1 MIRINKKIY
10 CMIYICVMFLLIIC
24 VDMTY
29 ATKLK
34 KGLYEIKNPKM
45 GSSMYVDE
53 TGKVI
58 FKDEPKCTIR
68 RINDLFTDETVLLTK
83 YYDRLYEE
91 SEWDSEDNRKYDGL
105 IDSHNEYYTIKG
117 ERLDYDKNVIGVVDN
132 NVFFND
138 GSARNITFDTNF
150 KLPGLSDN
158 SSGDYTYSMS
168 KFGDTLVI
176 NEVSK
181 SASSTRNT
189 SFMKGEYISNYS
201 EGLKIYFYDRR
212 FNLLKTIDG
221 YTSSKQYNIVNT
233 NKNDYLVVLKY
244 NRVNDDILNTYN
256 VIDKDLNLVFEH
268 EAKYLLFQKDFLYVT
283 FIADSDYNVID
294 YEGKIDVDQVVSKY
308 YDFKDKKLKDIYDI
322 NKSYYNI
329 RFKYDKEKLVS
340 TIYDNKKVLIAD
352 TQINNCIAFLFGE
365 NKYYYI
371 KTKNDKHYF
380 YNDKGDRV
388 KILNINSNTS
398 CKIIYLDSNYLFLAA
413 SSQLYIYNK
422 DLDLVNN
429 ISSTKAEQI
438 RVVKVM
444 NKEYYALKNSMEMAI
459 LLDKNAKKVYES
471 TDASFDIVKDKYLVQ
486 TQIKESKVFDDKLN
500 QIYSF
505 DEKITS
511 AKTLKIKDKVFLLA
525 YFKKGMYVFDDNMKF
540 ISKFD
545 SSSLYGIDPYGEE
558 NIDLKLKDDIPYIII
573 HSKMDDK
580 NKIYVYDLNFKK
592 LDSIEF
598 KQNSIYDEEYGEYID
613 YVDINLVNANMIV
626 IGENLKNFSI
636 YKIGSGY
643 VLKDFYYL
651 GNFENDHFTY
661 ANGFYYG
668 FMDYDM
674 NILCQYSIFDKF
686 DEDNMIDY
694 YW

>member
-10 CMIYICVMFLLIIC
+10 CLFYICIVFLLLLHA
-24 VDMTY
+24 DMVF
-29 ATKLK
+29 AAKLK
-34 KGLYEIKNPKM
+34 KGIYEIKNPKI

-58 FKDEPKCTIR
+58 LKDEPKCTIR
-68 RINDLFTDETVLLTK
+68 RINDLFTDETVLLAK
-83 YYDRLYEE
+83 YYDKLYEE

-105 IDSHNEYYTIKG
+105 VDSHNEYYTIKG

-158 SSGDYTYSMS
+158 SSGDYTYSMI

-181 SASSTRNT
+181 SASLNRNT

-221 YTSSKQYNIVNT
+221 YTSPQQDNVNT
-233 NKNDYLVVLKY
+233 NKDNYLIVLKY
-244 NRVNDDILNTYN
+244 NRVNDDILNAYN
-256 VIDKDLNLVFEH
+256 VLDKDLNLVFEN
-268 EAKYLLFQKDFLYVT
+268 EAKSVLFQKDFLYVT

-294 YEGKIDVDQVVSKY
+294 YEGKIDTEQVVSKY
-308 YDFKDKKLKDIYDI
+308 YDFKDRKLKDIYDI
-322 NKSYYNI
+322 NKSHYNV

-340 TIYDNKKVLIAD
+340 TIYDDKKVLIDD
-352 TQINNCIAFLFGE
+352 TQINNCTAFLFGE

-371 KTKNDKHYF
+371 RTQNNKHYF

-388 KILNINSNTS
+388 KILNIYSNAAY
-398 CKIIYLDSNYLFLAA
+398 KILYLDSDYLFVAA
-413 SSQLYIYNK
+413 GIELLIYNK

-444 NKEYYALKNSMEMAI
+444 NKEYYALRNSKEMVI

-511 AKTLKIKDKVFLLA
+511 AKTLKVKDKVFILT
-525 YFKKGMYVFDDNMKF
+525 YFEKGMYVFDDNMKF

-545 SSSLYGIDPYGEE
+545 SSSLYGTALYGED

-598 KQNSIYDEEYGEYID
+598 EQNPVYLEEYGEYID
-613 YVDINLVNANMIV
+613 SIYINLVNGNMIV

-636 YKIGSGY
+636 YKIGLGY

-661 ANGFYYG
+661 KNGFYYG

>member
-10 CMIYICVMFLLIIC
+10 CLFYICIVFLLLLHA
-24 VDMTY
+24 DMAY
-29 ATKLK
+29 AAKLK
-34 KGLYEIKNPKM
+34 KGIYEIKNPKM

-58 FKDEPKCTIR
+58 LKDEPKCTIG

-83 YYDRLYEE
+83 YYGKLYEE

-105 IDSHNEYYTIKG
+105 VDPHNEYYTIKG
-117 ERLDYDKNVIGVVDN
+117 ERLDYDKYVIGVVDN

-158 SSGDYTYSMS
+158 SSGDYTYSMI

-181 SASSTRNT
+181 SASSTRNA

-221 YTSSKQYNIVNT
+221 YTSPQQDNVNT
-233 NKNDYLVVLKY
+233 NKDNYLIVLKY

-256 VIDKDLNLVFEH
+256 VIDKDFNLVFEH
-268 EAKYLLFQKDFLYVT
+268 EAKSLLFQKDFLYVT
-283 FIADSDYNVID
+283 FIADSDYNIID
-294 YEGKIDVDQVVSKY
+294 YEGKIDEDQVVSKY
-308 YDFKDKKLKDIYDI
+308 YYFKDKKLKDIYDI

-380 YNDKGDRV
+380 YNDKGDRI
-388 KILNINSNTS
+388 KILNIYSNAS
-398 CKIIYLDSNYLFLAA
+398 CKIIYLDSDYIFLAA

-429 ISSTKAEQI
+429 ISCTKAEQI

-444 NKEYYALKNSMEMAI
+444 NKEYYALKNSKEIAM

-511 AKTLKIKDKVFLLA
+511 AKTLKIKDKVFILT
-525 YFKKGMYVFDDNMKF
+525 YFENGMYVFDDNMKF

-545 SSSLYGIDPYGEE
+545 SSSLYGTALYGEDGI
-558 NIDLKLKDDIPYIII
+558 NLKLKDDIPYIII
-573 HSKMDDK
+573 HSKKDDK
-580 NKIYVYDLNFKK
+580 NIIDIYDLNFKN
-592 LDSIEF
+592 LDSIEL
-598 KQNSIYDEEYGEYID
+598 KKNPVYIEENDEYID
-613 YVDINLVNANMIV
+613 YIDINLVNGNMIV

-636 YKIGSGY
+636 YKIGLGY

-651 GNFENDHFTY
+651 GNFEKDHFTY

-674 NILCQYSIFDKF
+674 NILYQFSIFDKF

>member
-10 CMIYICVMFLLIIC
+10 CLFYICIVFLLLLHA
-24 VDMTY
+24 DMAY
-29 ATKLK
+29 AAKLK
-34 KGLYEIKNPKM
+34 KGIYEIKNPKM

-58 FKDEPKCTIR
+58 LKDEPKCTIR
-68 RINDLFTDETVLLTK
+68 RINDLFTNETVLLAK
-83 YYDRLYEE
+83 YYDKLYEE

-105 IDSHNEYYTIKG
+105 VDSHNEYYTIKG

-168 KFGDTLVI
+168 KFGDILVI
-176 NEVSK
+176 TEVSK
-181 SASSTRNT
+181 SASKNRKT
-189 SFMKGEYISNYS
+189 SFMNGEYISNYS

-212 FNLLKTIDG
+212 FNLLKMIDG
-221 YTSSKQYNIVNT
+221 YTSPQQDNVNT
-233 NKNDYLVVLKY
+233 NKDNYLIVLKY
-244 NRVNDDILNTYN
+244 NRVNDDILKAYN

-268 EAKYLLFQKDFLYVT
+268 EAKSVIFQKDFLYVT
-283 FIADSDYNVID
+283 FAADADYNVID
-294 YEGKIDVDQVVSKY
+294 YKGEIDTNQVISKY
-308 YDFKDKKLKDIYDI
+308 YDFKDKKLKDISDI
-322 NKSYYNI
+322 NKSYYNV

-340 TIYDNKKVLIAD
+340 TIYDDKKVLIDD
-352 TQINNCIAFLFGE
+352 TQINNCTAFLFGE

-371 KTKNDKHYF
+371 RTQNNKHYF

-388 KILNINSNTS
+388 KILNIYSNAAY
-398 CKIIYLDSNYLFLAA
+398 KILYLDSDYLFVAA
-413 SSQLYIYNK
+413 GIELLIYNK

-429 ISSTKAEQI
+429 IISTKAEQI

-444 NKEYYALKNSMEMAI
+444 NKEYYALKNSKEMAI
-459 LLDKNAKKVYES
+459 LLDKNTKKVYES

-511 AKTLKIKDKVFLLA
+511 AKTLKIKDKVFILT
-525 YFKKGMYVFDDNMKF
+525 YFEKGMYVFDDNMKF

-545 SSSLYGIDPYGEE
+545 SSSLYGTALYGEE
-558 NIDLKLKDDIPYIII
+558 YIDLKLKDDIPYIII

-580 NKIYVYDLNFKK
+580 NKIYVYDLDFKK

-598 KQNSIYDEEYGEYID
+598 EQNSVYDEEYGEYIG
-613 YVDINLVNANMIV
+613 YVDINLVNGNMIV

-636 YKIGSGY
+636 YRIGSGY

-651 GNFENDHFTY
+651 GNFEKDHFTY